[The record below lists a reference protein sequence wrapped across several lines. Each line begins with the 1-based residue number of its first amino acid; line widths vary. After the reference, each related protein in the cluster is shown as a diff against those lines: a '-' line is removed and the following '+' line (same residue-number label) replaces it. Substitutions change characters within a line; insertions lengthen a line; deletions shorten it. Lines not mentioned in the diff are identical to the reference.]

1 MLTGVAL
8 GRDFSPIPSS
18 LRLPTLETVSRSDAM
33 PISKPHY
40 PCQNQCV
47 LSEETQVLMKPASLV
62 GQVVGGYR
70 LVTALR
76 SGGMGTV
83 YYAEHTVIGRRAA
96 VKILHPEISRNPQ
109 LISRFLVE
117 ARAAN
122 DIRHPNVVEITDLG
136 QSGDLHYIVMS
147 FLEGETLGERLE
159 REKVLDEATT
169 IRIIRQIASALAA
182 AHDHGIVHRD
192 LKPENVFLLNHPDY
206 PDYVKVLD
214 FGIAK
219 LIGPQQASS
228 PHNTMMGTV
237 LGTPAYMSPEQCRGQ
252 AELDHR
258 SDIYSLGVMLFEM
271 LTGTVPFRR
280 DSPADVLLAHVQDT
294 PASPFDLNPKLSR
307 HMGDAILRALEK
319 DPARRFASMRELRDA
334 VENMARP
341 ANAAAAPTQ
350 VEEETF
356 EKREKREAAFVVN
369 KLTDIILKRLDSD
382 SLLVPAMPA
391 IAVQCMRLLEDPNQ
405 TFKRVGELVGKDP
418 VLASRV
424 LRLANSAAF
433 PGKSPATTLEQA
445 IPRMGTEGLKLA
457 LVHYSMYQAF
467 SSRDARIQSA
477 FRGIWEHS
485 LAVALIA
492 KEIAAQMSRLGV
504 QSVIDAGVAY
514 LAGLLHDV
522 GKPVVAALL
531 LEAEK
536 LASVRKSA
544 VPWISHNVW
553 RQVVD
558 RSHRNIGVALAQRWQ
573 LPVEICSAIEKCA
586 AYDATVPLAYSNIV
600 CLANAFAKQ
609 QGLYAGDVDATLVGE
624 VVAEGKRLLG
634 LSDKAMTLLCAD
646 LYSRVGTLFEIKVGR
661 SHAKAS

>member
-1 MLTGVAL
+1 M
-8 GRDFSPIPSS
+8 P
-18 LRLPTLETVSRSDAM
+18 VSKA
-33 PISKPHY
+33 PY
-40 PCQNQCV
+40 PCQNQSV
-47 LSEETQVLMKPASLV
+47 LSEGTQVLSKPTSLV

-96 VKILHPEISRNPQ
+96 IKVLHPEIARDPQ
-109 LISRFLVE
+109 LVSRFLVE

-136 QSGDLHYIVMS
+136 HTGDLHYIVMS

-159 REKVLDEATT
+159 REKILDESTV
-169 IRIIRQIASALAA
+169 IRIVRQIASALAA
-182 AHDHGIVHRD
+182 AHDRGIVHRD

-219 LIGPQQASS
+219 LIGPQQANA

-237 LGTPAYMSPEQCRGQ
+237 LGTPTYMSPEQCRGQ

-258 SDIYSLGVMLFEM
+258 SDIYSLGVMLYEM

-280 DSPADVLLAHVQDT
+280 DSPADVLLAHVHDA
-294 PASPFDLNPKLSR
+294 PASPFDLNPKLSK
-307 HMGDAILRALEK
+307 HIGVAILRALEK

-334 VENMARP
+334 VENVARP
-341 ANAAAAPTQ
+341 PKAAAAPTQ

-356 EKREKREAAFVVN
+356 EKREKREAAFVVS

-405 TFKRVGELVGKDP
+405 TFKMVGDLVGKDP
-418 VLASRV
+418 LLASRV

-492 KEIAAQMSRLGV
+492 VSVWQSYSDVSKIVSGEASALNAINRDVSSYPEPIRLDLPNGT
-504 QSVIDAGVAY
+504 QT
-514 LAGLLHDV
+514 
-522 GKPVVAALL
+522 
-531 LEAEK
+531 
-536 LASVRKSA
+536 
-544 VPWISHNVW
+544 
-553 RQVVD
+553 RQPTRNWPRN
-558 RSHRNIGVALAQRWQ
+558 RSGIR
-573 LPVEICSAIEKCA
+573 
-586 AYDATVPLAYSNIV
+586 
-600 CLANAFAKQ
+600 
-609 QGLYAGDVDATLVGE
+609 
-624 VVAEGKRLLG
+624 
-634 LSDKAMTLLCAD
+634 
-646 LYSRVGTLFEIKVGR
+646 
-661 SHAKAS
+661 

>member
-1 MLTGVAL
+1 MPVSKLQQPCHNPGVL
-8 GRDFSPIPSS
+8 G
-18 LRLPTLETVSRSDAM
+18 
-33 PISKPHY
+33 
-40 PCQNQCV
+40 
-47 LSEETQVLMKPASLV
+47 EETQVLSKPASLV

-96 VKILHPEISRNPQ
+96 VKVLHPGIARDPQ

-136 QSGDLHYIVMS
+136 HTGDLHYIVMS

-159 REKVLDEATT
+159 REKLLDESTT
-169 IRIIRQIASALAA
+169 IRIVHQIASALAA
-182 AHDHGIVHRD
+182 AHDRGIVHRD

-219 LIGPQQASS
+219 LIGPQQANA
-228 PHNTMMGTV
+228 PHNTMVGTV

-258 SDIYSLGVMLFEM
+258 SDIYSLGVMLYEM

-294 PASPFDLNPKLSR
+294 PISPFDLNPKLSK
-307 HMGDAILRALEK
+307 HLGGAILRALEK

-334 VENMARP
+334 VENAARP
-341 ANAAAAPTQ
+341 ARAAAAPTL

-356 EKREKREAAFVVN
+356 EKREKREAAYIVS
-369 KLTDIILKRLDSD
+369 KLTEIILKRLDSD
-382 SLLVPAMPA
+382 SLLVPAMPV
-391 IAVQCMRLLEDPNQ
+391 IAVQCMRLLEDTNQ
-405 TFKRVGELVGKDP
+405 TFKMVGEVVGKDP

-433 PGKSPATTLEQA
+433 PGKTPAATLEQA
-445 IPRMGTEGLKLA
+445 IPRLGTEGLKLA

-492 KEIAAQMSRLGV
+492 KEIAGQLDSKG
-504 QSVIDAGVAY
+504 SVDAGVAY
-514 LAGLLHDV
+514 LGGLLHDV

-536 LASVRKSA
+536 LHSVNKSA
-544 VPWISHNVW
+544 VPWITHNVW

-558 RSHRNIGVALAQRWQ
+558 CSHRNIGVALSRRWQ
-573 LPVEICSAIEKCA
+573 LPVEISGAVEKCA
-586 AYDATVPLAYSNIV
+586 SYDAAVPLAYSNIV

-609 QGLYAGDVDATLVGE
+609 QGLYAGDIDAAQVGE
-624 VVAEGKRLLG
+624 VVAEGKHLLG
-634 LSDKAMTLLCAD
+634 LSDDVLTSLCSG
-646 LYSRVGTLFEIKVGR
+646 LYSRVGTLFEIKVG
-661 SHAKAS
+661 SSQAKG

>member
-1 MLTGVAL
+1 LSEATQV
-8 GRDFSPIPSS
+8 
-18 LRLPTLETVSRSDAM
+18 
-33 PISKPHY
+33 ISKP
-40 PCQNQCV
+40 
-47 LSEETQVLMKPASLV
+47 TSLV

-96 VKILHPEISRNPQ
+96 VKVLHPEIARDPQ

-136 QSGDLHYIVMS
+136 HTGDLHYIVMS

-159 REKVLDEATT
+159 REKILDESTVV
-169 IRIIRQIASALAA
+169 RIVRQIASALAA
-182 AHDHGIVHRD
+182 AHDRGIVHRD

-219 LIGPQQASS
+219 LIGPQQTNA

-237 LGTPAYMSPEQCRGQ
+237 LGTPTYMSPEQCRGQ

-258 SDIYSLGVMLFEM
+258 SDIYSLGVMIYEM

-280 DSPADVLLAHVQDT
+280 DSPADVLLAHVHDA

-307 HMGDAILRALEK
+307 HIGVTILRALEK

-334 VENMARP
+334 IENVARP
-341 ANAAAAPTQ
+341 AKAAAAPTQ

-356 EKREKREAAFVVN
+356 EKREKREAAFVVS

-405 TFKRVGELVGKDP
+405 TFKMVGDLVGKDP
-418 VLASRV
+418 LLASRV

-492 KEIAAQMSRLGV
+492 KEIAGQVDSHG
-504 QSVIDAGVAY
+504 SIDAGVAY

-536 LASVRKSA
+536 LHSINKSA
-544 VPWISHNVW
+544 VPWINHNVW

-558 RSHRNIGVALAQRWQ
+558 RSHRNIGVALARRWQ
-573 LPVEICSAIEKCA
+573 LPGEISGAVEKCA
-586 AYDATVPLAYSNIV
+586 SYDAAVPLAYANIV

-609 QGLYAGDVDATLVGE
+609 QGLYAGDVEATQVGE
-624 VVAEGKRLLG
+624 AVAEGKRLLG
-634 LSDKAMTLLCAD
+634 LSDEAMTLLCAD
-646 LYSRVGTLFEIKVGR
+646 LYSRVGTLFEIKIGR
-661 SHAKAS
+661 PQAKAS

>member
-1 MLTGVAL
+1 
-8 GRDFSPIPSS
+8 
-18 LRLPTLETVSRSDAM
+18 
-33 PISKPHY
+33 
-40 PCQNQCV
+40 
-47 LSEETQVLMKPASLV
+47 LSEETQVLSKPANLV

-96 VKILHPEISRNPQ
+96 VKVLHPEVSRNPQ
-109 LISRFLVE
+109 LVARFLVE

-159 REKVLDEATT
+159 REKILDESTAV
-169 IRIIRQIASALAA
+169 RIVRQIASALAA

-219 LIGPQQASS
+219 LIGPQQASA
-228 PHNTMMGTV
+228 PHNTV
-237 LGTPAYMSPEQCRGQ
+237 LGMVIGTPAYMSPEQCRGQ

-258 SDIYSLGVMLFEM
+258 SDIYSLGIMLYEM

-280 DSPADVLLAHVQDT
+280 DSTTDVLLAHVQDKLV
-294 PASPFDLNPKLSR
+294 PPLDLNAKLSR
-307 HMGDAILRALEK
+307 HMNDAIVRALEK
-319 DPARRFASMRELRDA
+319 DPAQRFASMRELRDA
-334 VENMARP
+334 IENLDRP
-341 ANAAAAPTQ
+341 AKRAATAASI
-350 VEEETF
+350 EEETF
-356 EKREKREAAFVVN
+356 EKREKREAAFVVS
-369 KLTDIILKRLDSD
+369 KLTDIILKRLESD
-382 SLLVPAMPA
+382 NLLVPAMPA
-391 IAVQCMRLLEDPNQ
+391 IAIQCMRLLEDPNQ
-405 TFKRVGELVGKDP
+405 TFKMVGELVGKDP

-433 PGKSPATTLEQA
+433 PGKTPAMTLDQA

-492 KEIAAQMSRLGV
+492 KEIAGQVEGPAAV
-504 QSVIDAGVAY
+504 DPGVAY

-536 LASVRKSA
+536 LASIHKSA
-544 VPWISHNVW
+544 LPWISHNVW

-558 RSHRNIGVALAQRWQ
+558 RSHRSVGVALSRRWQ
-573 LPVEICSAIEKCA
+573 LPDEISRAVETCIGYDTA
-586 AYDATVPLAYSNIV
+586 ASRSYSNIV

-609 QGLYAGDVDATLVGE
+609 QGLYAGDVDDRQVGE
-624 VVAEGKRLLG
+624 SVAQGQRILG
-634 LSDKAMTLLCAD
+634 LSDEAMGLLCKD
-646 LYSRVGTLFEIKVGR
+646 LYSRVGTLFEIKVGKPKNEP
-661 SHAKAS
+661 S

>member
-1 MLTGVAL
+1 
-8 GRDFSPIPSS
+8 
-18 LRLPTLETVSRSDAM
+18 
-33 PISKPHY
+33 
-40 PCQNQCV
+40 
-47 LSEETQVLMKPASLV
+47 LSEETQVLSKPTSLV

-96 VKILHPEISRNPQ
+96 VKVLHPAMSRDPH
-109 LISRFLVE
+109 LVSRFLTE

-136 QSGDLHYIVMS
+136 QAGDLHYIVMS

-159 REKVLDEATT
+159 REKVLDEPTT
-169 IRIIRQIASALAA
+169 VRIVRQIASALAT
-182 AHDHGIVHRD
+182 AHEHGIVHRD

-219 LIGPQQASS
+219 LIGPQQANA
-228 PHNTMMGTV
+228 PHNTVVGMV
-237 LGTPAYMSPEQCRGQ
+237 IGTPAYMSPEQCRGQ

-258 SDIYSLGVMLFEM
+258 SDIYSLGVMLYEM

-280 DSPADVLLAHVQDT
+280 DTTADVLLAHVRER
-294 PASPFDLNPKLSR
+294 PVPPLDLNPKLSR
-307 HMGDAILRALEK
+307 HISDAIVRALDK
-319 DPARRFASMRELRDA
+319 DPALRFATMRELRDA
-334 VENMARP
+334 IENVVRP
-341 ANAAAAPTQ
+341 AKAAVSAI
-350 VEEETF
+350 EEETF
-356 EKREKREAAFVVN
+356 EKRDKREAAFVVD

-382 SLLVPAMPA
+382 NLLVPAMPA

-405 TFKRVGELVGKDP
+405 TFRRVGELVGKDP
-418 VLASRV
+418 LLASRV

-433 PGKSPATTLEQA
+433 PGKTPAITLDQA

-485 LAVALIA
+485 LAVALLA
-492 KEIAAQMSRLGV
+492 KEIAGQMSGQDTV
-504 QSVIDAGVAY
+504 DPGVAY

-536 LASVRKSA
+536 LASVHKSA
-544 VPWISHNVW
+544 LPWINHNVW
-553 RQVVD
+553 KQVVD
-558 RSHRNIGVALAQRWQ
+558 RSHRNIGVALSRRWQ
-573 LPVEICSAIEKCA
+573 LPAEISSAVEKCG
-586 AYDATVPLAYSNIV
+586 AYDPVVPHAYSNIV

-609 QGLYAGDVDATLVGE
+609 QGLYAGDMDAERVGAM
-624 VVAEGKRLLG
+624 VAEGKRLLG
-634 LSDKAMTLLCAD
+634 LSDEAMKSLCAD
-646 LYSRVGTLFEIKVGR
+646 LYSRVGTLFEIKVGK
-661 SHAKAS
+661 SKPS

>member
-1 MLTGVAL
+1 M
-8 GRDFSPIPSS
+8 
-18 LRLPTLETVSRSDAM
+18 
-33 PISKPHY
+33 
-40 PCQNQCV
+40 
-47 LSEETQVLMKPASLV
+47 SEGTQVISKPASLV

-96 VKILHPEISRNPQ
+96 VKILHPEVSRNPQ
-109 LISRFLVE
+109 LVSRFLVE

-122 DIRHPNVVEITDLG
+122 DIRHPNVVEITDIG

-159 REKVLDEATT
+159 
-169 IRIIRQIASALAA
+169 QIASALAA

-192 LKPENVFLLNHPDY
+192 LKPENIFLLNHPDY

-219 LIGPQQASS
+219 LVGAQLANA

-237 LGTPAYMSPEQCRGQ
+237 VGTPAYMSPEQCRGQ

-258 SDIYSLGVMLFEM
+258 SDIYSLGIMLYEM

-280 DSPADVLLAHVQDT
+280 DSPADVLLAHVHDT
-294 PASPFDLNPKLSR
+294 PASPFNLNPKLSK
-307 HMGDAILRALEK
+307 HMGEAILRALEK
-319 DPARRFASMRELRDA
+319 DPARRFASMRELRST
-334 VENMARP
+334 VENVVPLARAASAP
-341 ANAAAAPTQ
+341 ASI
-350 VEEETF
+350 EEETF
-356 EKREKREAAFVVN
+356 EKREKREASFVVG

-382 SLLVPAMPA
+382 NLLVPAMPA
-391 IAVQCMRLLEDPNQ
+391 IAVQCMRLLEDANQ
-405 TFKRVGELVGKDP
+405 TFKQVGDLVGKDP
-418 VLASRV
+418 LLASRV

-433 PGKSPATTLEQA
+433 PGKTPASTLEQA

-492 KEIAAQMSRLGV
+492 KEIAGHMEGKGAV
-504 QSVIDAGVAY
+504 DAGVAY

-536 LASVRKSA
+536 LNSVHKST
-544 VPWISHNVW
+544 VPWINHNVW
-553 RQVVD
+553 KQVVD
-558 RSHRNIGVALAQRWQ
+558 RSHRTIGVALARRWQ
-573 LPVEICSAIEKCA
+573 LPAEISSAVEKCGR
-586 AYDATVPLAYSNIV
+586 YEATLPQAYSNIV

-609 QGLYAGDVDATLVGE
+609 QGLYAGDIDAALVGE
-624 VVAEGKRLLG
+624 VVADGKRLLG
-634 LSDKAMTLLCAD
+634 LSDEVMTSLCAG
-646 LYSRVGTLFEIKVGR
+646 LYSRVGTLFEIKVG
-661 SHAKAS
+661 SPKPP

>member
-1 MLTGVAL
+1 MG
-8 GRDFSPIPSS
+8 
-18 LRLPTLETVSRSDAM
+18 
-33 PISKPHY
+33 
-40 PCQNQCV
+40 
-47 LSEETQVLMKPASLV
+47 EETQVLSKPASLV

-96 VKILHPEISRNPQ
+96 VKVLHPEISRNPQ

-136 QSGDLHYIVMS
+136 NTGDLHYIVMS

-159 REKVLDEATT
+159 REKILDESTMV
-169 IRIIRQIASALAA
+169 RIVRQIASALAA
-182 AHDHGIVHRD
+182 AHDRGIVHRD
-192 LKPENVFLLNHPDY
+192 LKPENIFLLNHPDY

-219 LIGPQQASS
+219 LIGPQQANA

-237 LGTPAYMSPEQCRGQ
+237 LGTPTYMSPEQCRGQ
-252 AELDHR
+252 GELDHR
-258 SDIYSLGVMLFEM
+258 SDIYSLGVMLYEM

-307 HMGDAILRALEK
+307 HIGDAILRALEK

-334 VENMARP
+334 VENVARP
-341 ANAAAAPTQ
+341 AKAAAASTQ

-356 EKREKREAAFVVN
+356 EKREKREAAFVVS

-405 TFKRVGELVGKDP
+405 TFKMVGELVGKDP

-424 LRLANSAAF
+424 LRPANSAAF

-492 KEIAAQMSRLGV
+492 KEIAGQVDSKG
-504 QSVIDAGVAY
+504 SVDAGVAY

-536 LASVRKSA
+536 LHSVNKSA
-544 VPWISHNVW
+544 VPWINHNVW

-558 RSHRNIGVALAQRWQ
+558 RSHRNIGVALSRRWQ
-573 LPVEICSAIEKCA
+573 LPGEISGAVEKCA
-586 AYDATVPLAYSNIV
+586 SYDAASPLAYSNIV

-609 QGLYAGDVDATLVGE
+609 QGLYAGDIDSAQVGA
-624 VVAEGKRLLG
+624 VVAEGQRLLG
-634 LSDKAMTLLCAD
+634 LSDAVMAQLCAG
-646 LYSRVGTLFEIKVGR
+646 LYSRVGTLFEIKVGG
-661 SHAKAS
+661 SQAKAS

>member
-1 MLTGVAL
+1 V
-8 GRDFSPIPSS
+8 
-18 LRLPTLETVSRSDAM
+18 LR
-33 PISKPHY
+33 
-40 PCQNQCV
+40 
-47 LSEETQVLMKPASLV
+47 KPASLV

-96 VKILHPEISRNPQ
+96 VKILHPEVSCNPQ
-109 LISRFLVE
+109 HVARFLVE

-159 REKVLDEATT
+159 REKILDESTT
-169 IRIIRQIASALAA
+169 VRIVRQIASALAA

-219 LIGPQQASS
+219 LLGAQLANAG
-228 PHNTMMGTV
+228 HNTVMGTV

-258 SDIYSLGVMLFEM
+258 SDIYSMGVMLYEM

-280 DSPADVLLAHVQDT
+280 ESPADVLLAHVQDT
-294 PASPFDLNPKLSR
+294 PVSPFDLNPKLSR
-307 HMGDAILRALEK
+307 HMGEAILRALEK
-319 DPARRFASMRELRDA
+319 DPAKRFATMRELRDA
-334 VENMARP
+334 VENEVRP
-341 ANAAAAPTQ
+341 AKAAGAATT

-356 EKREKREAAFVVN
+356 EKREKREASFVVSM
-369 KLTDIILKRLDSD
+369 LTGIILKRLESD
-382 SLLVPAMPA
+382 NLLVPAMPV

-405 TFKRVGELVGKDP
+405 TFKKVGEVVGKDP

-433 PGKSPATTLEQA
+433 PSKSPAKTLEQA

-492 KEIAAQMSRLGV
+492 KELAGRLDGKIDGKGSKGATV
-504 QSVIDAGVAY
+504 DAGVAY

-536 LASVRKSA
+536 LHSVNKSNI
-544 VPWISHNVW
+544 PWINHNVW
-553 RQVVD
+553 KQVVD
-558 RSHRNIGVALAQRWQ
+558 RSHRNIGVALSRRWQ
-573 LPVEICSAIEKCA
+573 LPAEISSAVELCGS
-586 AYDATVPLAYSNIV
+586 YDKALPQAYSNIV
-600 CLANAFAKQ
+600 CLANAFSKQ
-609 QGLYAGDVDATLVGE
+609 QGLYAGDVDVAEVEE
-624 VVAEGKRLLG
+624 VVAQGKRLLG
-634 LSDKAMTLLCAD
+634 LSDEVMTAMCAG
-646 LYSRVGTLFEIKVGR
+646 LYSRVGTLFEL
-661 SHAKAS
+661 KASASKLKAS

>member
-1 MLTGVAL
+1 
-8 GRDFSPIPSS
+8 
-18 LRLPTLETVSRSDAM
+18 
-33 PISKPHY
+33 
-40 PCQNQCV
+40 
-47 LSEETQVLMKPASLV
+47 
-62 GQVVGGYR
+62 
-70 LVTALR
+70 
-76 SGGMGTV
+76 MGTV

-96 VKILHPEISRNPQ
+96 VKVLHADVSRNPQ
-109 LISRFLVE
+109 LVARFLTE

-136 QSGDLHYIVMS
+136 QSGDVHYIVMS

-159 REKVLDEATT
+159 REKVLDESTT
-169 IRIIRQIASALAA
+169 VRIVRQIASALAA
-182 AHDHGIVHRD
+182 AHAHGIVHRD

-219 LIGPQQASS
+219 LIGPQQANA
-228 PHNTMMGTV
+228 PHNTV
-237 LGTPAYMSPEQCRGQ
+237 LGMVIGTPAYMSPEQCRGQ

-258 SDIYSLGVMLFEM
+258 SDIYSLGIMLYEM

-280 DSPADVLLAHVQDT
+280 DSTADVLLAHVRDQ
-294 PASPFDLNPKLSR
+294 PVSPLDLNPKLSR
-307 HMGDAILRALEK
+307 HISDAIMRALDK
-319 DPARRFASMRELRDA
+319 DPALRFASMRELRDA
-334 VENMARP
+334 VENAVRP
-341 ANAAAAPTQ
+341 AKAAATTI
-350 VEEETF
+350 EEETF
-356 EKREKREAAFVVN
+356 EKREKREAAFVVD

-382 SLLVPAMPA
+382 NLLVPAMPA

-405 TFKRVGELVGKDP
+405 TFRRVGELVGKDP
-418 VLASRV
+418 LLASRV

-433 PGKSPATTLEQA
+433 PGRTPATTLEQA

-477 FRGIWEHS
+477 FRAIWEHS

-492 KEIAAQMSRLGV
+492 KEIAGQMAG
-504 QSVIDAGVAY
+504 QDAVDPGVAY

-536 LASVRKSA
+536 LASVHKSA
-544 VPWISHNVW
+544 LPWISHNVW

-558 RSHRNIGVALAQRWQ
+558 RSHRNIGVALSRRWQ
-573 LPVEICSAIEKCA
+573 LPAEISSAVEKCA
-586 AYDATVPLAYSNIV
+586 AYDTVAPRTYSNIV

-609 QGLYAGDVDATLVGE
+609 QGLYAGDVDAKQVGE
-624 VVAEGKRLLG
+624 VVTEGKRLLG
-634 LSDKAMTLLCAD
+634 LSDEAMTLLCAD
-646 LYSRVGTLFEIKVGR
+646 LYSRVGTLFEIKVGKDKP
-661 SHAKAS
+661 S

>member
-1 MLTGVAL
+1 
-8 GRDFSPIPSS
+8 
-18 LRLPTLETVSRSDAM
+18 
-33 PISKPHY
+33 
-40 PCQNQCV
+40 
-47 LSEETQVLMKPASLV
+47 LSEETHVLSKPASLV
-62 GQVVGGYR
+62 GQVFGGYR

-96 VKILHPEISRNPQ
+96 VKVLHPDVSRNPQ
-109 LISRFLVE
+109 LVARFLTE

-136 QSGDLHYIVMS
+136 QSGDVHYIVMS

-159 REKVLDEATT
+159 REKVLDESTT
-169 IRIIRQIASALAA
+169 VRIVRQIASALAA

-219 LIGPQQASS
+219 LIGPQQANA
-228 PHNTMMGTV
+228 PHNTV
-237 LGTPAYMSPEQCRGQ
+237 LGMVIGTPAYMSPEQCRGQ

-258 SDIYSLGVMLFEM
+258 SDIYSLGIMLYEM

-280 DSPADVLLAHVQDT
+280 DSTADVLLAHVRDQ
-294 PASPFDLNPKLSR
+294 PVPPLDLNPKLSR
-307 HMGDAILRALEK
+307 HISDAIVRALDK
-319 DPARRFASMRELRDA
+319 DPALRFASMRELRDA
-334 VENMARP
+334 IENVVRP
-341 ANAAAAPTQ
+341 AKAAAAAAAI
-350 VEEETF
+350 EEETF
-356 EKREKREAAFVVN
+356 EKREKREASFVVD

-382 SLLVPAMPA
+382 NLLVPAMPA

-405 TFKRVGELVGKDP
+405 TFRMVGELVGKDP
-418 VLASRV
+418 LLASRV

-433 PGKSPATTLEQA
+433 PARTPATTLEQA

-492 KEIAAQMSRLGV
+492 KEIAGQMAG
-504 QSVIDAGVAY
+504 QDAVDPGVAY

-536 LASVRKSA
+536 LASVHKSA
-544 VPWISHNVW
+544 LPWISHNVW
-553 RQVVD
+553 RRVVD
-558 RSHRNIGVALAQRWQ
+558 RSHRNIGVALSRRWQ
-573 LPVEICSAIEKCA
+573 LPAEISSAVEKCA
-586 AYDATVPLAYSNIV
+586 TYDAAFPHAYPNIV

-609 QGLYAGDVDATLVGE
+609 QGLYAGDADANQVAET
-624 VVAEGKRLLG
+624 VAEGKRLLG
-634 LSDKAMTLLCAD
+634 LSDEAMIMLCAD
-646 LYSRVGTLFEIKVGR
+646 LYSRVGTLFEIKVGKDKP
-661 SHAKAS
+661 S

>member
-1 MLTGVAL
+1 L
-8 GRDFSPIPSS
+8 G
-18 LRLPTLETVSRSDAM
+18 
-33 PISKPHY
+33 
-40 PCQNQCV
+40 Q
-47 LSEETQVLMKPASLV
+47 ETQVLHKPASLV

-96 VKILHPEISRNPQ
+96 VKVLHPEVSRNPQ
-109 LISRFLVE
+109 LVSRFLIE

-159 REKVLDEATT
+159 REEILDEASTV
-169 IRIIRQIASALAA
+169 RIVRQIASALAA

-219 LIGPQQASS
+219 LIGARQASS

-237 LGTPAYMSPEQCRGQ
+237 LGTPAYMSPEQCRGEP
-252 AELDHR
+252 ELDHR

-271 LTGTVPFRR
+271 LTGTLPFRR
-280 DSPADVLLAHVQDT
+280 DSPADVLLAHVQDK
-294 PASPFDLNPKLSR
+294 PESPLDLNPKLSR
-307 HMGDAILRALEK
+307 HMGEAILRAMEK
-319 DPARRFASMRELRDA
+319 DPARRFSSMRELRDA
-334 VENMARP
+334 VENVAKS
-341 ANAAAAPTQ
+341 AKAVAAPTAL
-350 VEEETF
+350 EEETF
-356 EKREKREAAFVVN
+356 EKREKREASFVVG

-382 SLLVPAMPA
+382 NLLVPAMPA

-405 TFKRVGELVGKDP
+405 TFRRVGELVGKDP

-433 PGKSPATTLEQA
+433 PGKTPATTLEQA

-492 KEIAAQMSRLGV
+492 KEIAGQLEGLGGL
-504 QSVIDAGVAY
+504 DTGVAY

-544 VPWISHNVW
+544 VPWISHSVW

-558 RSHRNIGVALAQRWQ
+558 RSHRNIGVELSRRWR
-573 LPVEICSAIEKCA
+573 LPDEISQAVEKCA
-586 AYDATVPLAYSNIV
+586 AYDPAVPGAYSNIV
-600 CLANAFAKQ
+600 RLANAFAKQ
-609 QGLYAGDVDATLVGE
+609 QGLYAGDVDATRVDE

-634 LSDKAMTLLCAD
+634 LSDEVMTLLCAG
-646 LYSRVGTLFEIKVGR
+646 LYSRVGTLFEIKI
-661 SHAKAS
+661 ASPSPKPS

>member
-1 MLTGVAL
+1 L
-8 GRDFSPIPSS
+8 G
-18 LRLPTLETVSRSDAM
+18 
-33 PISKPHY
+33 
-40 PCQNQCV
+40 
-47 LSEETQVLMKPASLV
+47 EETQVLSKPASLV

-96 VKILHPEISRNPQ
+96 VKVLHPEVSRNPQ
-109 LISRFLVE
+109 LVSRFLVE

-159 REKVLDEATT
+159 REKVFDESTT
-169 IRIIRQIASALAA
+169 VRIVRQIASALAA

-219 LIGPQQASS
+219 LIGVQQANA
-228 PHNTMMGTV
+228 PHNTVMGTV
-237 LGTPAYMSPEQCRGQ
+237 IGTPAYMSPEQCRGQ

-258 SDIYSLGVMLFEM
+258 SDIYSLGIMLYEM

-280 DSPADVLLAHVQDT
+280 DSTANVLLAHVRDK
-294 PASPFDLNPKLSR
+294 PVPPLDLNPKLSK
-307 HMGDAILRALEK
+307 HMNDAIVRALDK
-319 DPARRFASMRELRDA
+319 DPAQRFASMRELRDA
-334 VENMARP
+334 IENVVRP
-341 ANAAAAPTQ
+341 AKAAAAATS

-356 EKREKREAAFVVN
+356 EKREKREAAFVVG

-382 SLLVPAMPA
+382 NLLVPAMPA

-405 TFKRVGELVGKDP
+405 TFRRVGDLVGKDP

-433 PGKSPATTLEQA
+433 PGKTPATTLEQA
-445 IPRMGTEGLKLA
+445 IPRMGTEGLRLA

-492 KEIAAQMSRLGV
+492 KEIAGSFNGGGT
-504 QSVIDAGVAY
+504 IDAGVAY

-536 LASVRKSA
+536 LASTHRSA

-558 RSHRNIGVALAQRWQ
+558 RSHRNIGVALSRRWQ
-573 LPVEICSAIEKCA
+573 LPAEISSAVEKCA
-586 AYDATVPLAYSNIV
+586 AYDTTVPRAYANIV
-600 CLANAFAKQ
+600 CLANVFAKQ
-609 QGLYAGDVDATLVGE
+609 QGLYAGDVDTKQVGE
-624 VVAEGKRLLG
+624 MVTEGKRLLG
-634 LSDKAMTLLCAD
+634 LTDEAMTLLCAD
-646 LYSRVGTLFEIKVGR
+646 LYSRVGTLFEIKV
-661 SHAKAS
+661 ASPKDKPA

>member
-1 MLTGVAL
+1 ME
-8 GRDFSPIPSS
+8 S
-18 LRLPTLETVSRSDAM
+18 VSHSDAM
-33 PISKPHY
+33 PVSKPQH
-40 PCQNQCV
+40 PCQNQGV
-47 LSEETQVLMKPASLV
+47 LREETQVLSKPASLV

-96 VKILHPEISRNPQ
+96 VKVLHPAIARDPQ
-109 LISRFLVE
+109 LIARFLVE

-159 REKVLDEATT
+159 REKVLDESTT
-169 IRIIRQIASALAA
+169 IRIVRQIAAALAA

-192 LKPENVFLLNHPDY
+192 LKPENIFLLNHPDY

-219 LIGPQQASS
+219 LIGPQQANS
-228 PHNTMMGTV
+228 PNNTMMGTV

-258 SDIYSLGVMLFEM
+258 SDIYSIGVMLYEM

-280 DSPADVLLAHVQDT
+280 DSTADVLLAHIHDT
-294 PASPFDLNPKLSR
+294 PVSPFDLNPKLSK
-307 HMGDAILRALEK
+307 HMGDAILRAIEK

-334 VENMARP
+334 VENVVRP
-341 ANAAAAPTQ
+341 AKAAGAPT
-350 VEEETF
+350 VIEEETF
-356 EKREKREAAFVVN
+356 EKREKREASFVVG

-405 TFKRVGELVGKDP
+405 TFRRVGELVGKDP

-433 PGKSPATTLEQA
+433 PGKTPASTLEQA

-492 KEIAAQMSRLGV
+492 KEIASQLDSHSSL
-504 QSVIDAGVAY
+504 DAGVAY

-536 LASVRKSA
+536 LHSVHKSA
-544 VPWISHNVW
+544 VPWINHKVW

-558 RSHRNIGVALAQRWQ
+558 RSHRNIGVALARRWQ
-573 LPVEICSAIEKCA
+573 LPGDISSAIEKCA
-586 AYDATVPLAYSNIV
+586 AYDTAVPLAYSNIV

-609 QGLYAGDVDATLVGE
+609 QGLYAGDVDAAQASE
-624 VVAEGKRLLG
+624 AVAEGKRILG
-634 LSDKAMTLLCAD
+634 LSDDTLSSLCAG
-646 LYSRVGTLFEIKVGR
+646 LYSRVGTLFEIKIGG
-661 SHAKAS
+661 SQAKASS

>member
-1 MLTGVAL
+1 MPV
-8 GRDFSPIPSS
+8 SK
-18 LRLPTLETVSRSDAM
+18 LEQ
-33 PISKPHY
+33 
-40 PCQNQCV
+40 PCQNQGV
-47 LSEETQVLMKPASLV
+47 LSEETQVIHKPANLV

-96 VKILHPEISRNPQ
+96 IKVLHPEVSRNPQ
-109 LISRFLVE
+109 LVSRFLVE

-159 REKVLDEATT
+159 REKILDEASTV
-169 IRIIRQIASALAA
+169 RIIRQIASALAA

-219 LIGPQQASS
+219 LIGALQPNA

-258 SDIYSLGVMLFEM
+258 SDIYSLGIMLYEM
-271 LTGTVPFRR
+271 LTGVVPFRR
-280 DSPADVLLAHVQDT
+280 DSPADVLLAHVQDK
-294 PASPFDLNPKLSR
+294 PAPPLDLNPKLSR
-307 HMGDAILRALEK
+307 HMNDAILRALEK
-319 DPARRFASMRELRDA
+319 DPALRFASMRAFRDA
-334 VENMARP
+334 VENVVAP
-341 ANAAAAPTQ
+341 ANVVGAPAGI
-350 VEEETF
+350 EEETF
-356 EKREKREAAFVVN
+356 EKREKREASFVIN
-369 KLTDIILKRLDSD
+369 KLSAIILKRLDSD
-382 SLLVPAMPA
+382 SLLVPAMPV
-391 IAVQCMRLLEDPNQ
+391 IAVQCMRLLEDANQ

-418 VLASRV
+418 LLASRV

-433 PGKSPATTLEQA
+433 PSKTPATTLEQA

-492 KEIAAQMSRLGV
+492 KEIAGHSEGKGAL
-504 QSVIDAGVAY
+504 DAGVAY

-536 LASVRKSA
+536 LNSVHKST
-544 VPWISHNVW
+544 VPWINHNVW

-558 RSHRNIGVALAQRWQ
+558 RSHRNIGVALSRRWQ
-573 LPVEICSAIEKCA
+573 LPAEITSAVEKCA
-586 AYDATVPLAYSNIV
+586 SYDATVPHSYSNIV
-600 CLANAFAKQ
+600 CLANAFSKQ
-609 QGLYAGDVDATLVGE
+609 QGLYAGDVDAAQVGE

-634 LSDKAMTLLCAD
+634 LSDEVMSSLCAD
-646 LYSRVGTLFEIKVGR
+646 LYSRVGTLFEIKVG
-661 SHAKAS
+661 SPKSKPS